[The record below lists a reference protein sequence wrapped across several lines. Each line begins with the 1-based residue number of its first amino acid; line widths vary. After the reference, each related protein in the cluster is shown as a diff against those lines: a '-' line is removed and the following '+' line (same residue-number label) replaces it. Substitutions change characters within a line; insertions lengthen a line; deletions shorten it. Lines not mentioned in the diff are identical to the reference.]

1 MERNTLRA
9 SIIQYRVELQCR
21 LIFAVGQCDAGA
33 KTEFHCLLPVEIT
46 NWRGLS
52 QIFGVMQEGILPLA
66 ANPAADRDWSGRQPA
81 RPARCGIAAR
91 RNPSAPRLPMR
102 PGISGGSHRGSRPA
116 PDRKST

>member
-21 LIFAVGQCDAGA
+21 LILAAGQCDAGA

-52 QIFGVMQEGILPLA
+52 QIFGVLQKRIFLPPA

-91 RNPSAPRLPMR
+91 RNPSTPRLPMH
-102 PGISGGSHRGSRPA
+102 P
-116 PDRKST
+116 